1 MNCATE
7 ARKLADYIVSL
18 GDSFPSHTC
27 TNQFYQNHIGAL
39 YTDIVL
45 QAGLNYNTV
54 VKPRVQNIIT
64 RYYDFNTVSSFNDLV
79 INEGLQKIIN
89 WNHPIKLSRIQS
101 LIDFSFEN
109 NIDSWNDLKAYLSL
123 EEHQQN
129 LLELSGVGPK
139 TLDYLMKILGFDI
152 VAVDRHIL
160 LFVEM
165 AEIKAKGYSSNKK
178 IVEYAADFLNL
189 PRKYVDYNIW
199 RYMSEKI
206 WAENSTYQIVM
217 DLA

>member
-18 GDSFPSHTC
+18 GDSFPTYNC

-54 VKPRVQNIIT
+54 VKPRVNNIIT
-64 RYYDFNTVSSFNDLV
+64 KYADFNTVHSFNDLV
-79 INEGLQKIIN
+79 LNEGLETIIN
-89 WNHPIKLSRIQS
+89 WRHPMKLARIQA
-101 LIDFSFEN
+101 LIDFSFKN
-109 NIDSWNDLKAYLSL
+109 NIDSWNDLKVYLTL
-123 EEHQQN
+123 EKHQQN
-129 LLELSGVGPK
+129 LLKLNGVGSK
-139 TLDYLMKILGFDI
+139 TLDYLMKILGFDL
-152 VAVDRHIL
+152 VAVDRHIF

-165 AEIKAKGYSSNKK
+165 AEIEAKGYASNKK
-178 IVEYAADFLNL
+178 IVECAADFLNV
-189 PRKYVDYNIW
+189 PRKYIDYNIW

-206 WAENSTYQIVM
+206 WRANSSCQISI